1 MEGVYSME
9 NKRFALLIDADNIS
23 AKYIG
28 DILEELSTYGIT
40 TYKRIYGDWTSTQA
54 TKWKEKLLE
63 NSVIPVQQFS
73 NTVGKNATDSTLII
87 DAMDILYTGNVEG
100 FCIVSSDSDFT
111 RLASRLRESGMEV
124 IGMGEEKTPRSFRV
138 ACTRF
143 VNLENLGNQ
152 DEDTDTNDK
161 QDNTIG
167 REVVYNAITNII
179 TENENKGK
187 SVELASV
194 GNRLVNMYPDFDVRN
209 YGYSLLSRFLEDAG
223 LFQLQ
228 KKHNVITISL
238 KENEQSKEEIC
249 EYVRTVITASGKKGI
264 GFSELSNLVH
274 GKYNSFNVKDYG
286 YSQFSKFV
294 QSLNGIETF
303 DDGSNRKRARKL

>member
-1 MEGVYSME
+1 MD

-28 DILEELSTYGIT
+28 SILEELSTYGIT

-54 TKWKEKLLE
+54 TKWKGELLE

-87 DAMDILYTGNVEG
+87 DAMDILYTGNVDG

-143 VNLENLGNQ
+143 VNLENLSNQ
-152 DEDTDTNDK
+152 DEETGNKDNK
-161 QDNTIG
+161 DNTIS

-179 TENENKGK
+179 NENENKGK
-187 SVELASV
+187 SVELAAV
-194 GNRLVNMYPDFDVRN
+194 GNRLVNMYPDFDVRS
-209 YGYSLLSRFLEDAG
+209 YGYSLLSKFVEDAG
-223 LFQLQ
+223 LFILEKRQ
-228 KKHNVITISL
+228 NVVTLSL
-238 KENEQSKEEIC
+238 KDNEQSQEEIRN
-249 EYVRTVITASGKKGI
+249 YVKELIHKAGSKGI
-264 GFSELSNLVH
+264 GISELSNRVYS
-274 GKYNSFNVKDYG
+274 KYTNFNVKDFG

-294 QSLNGIETF
+294 QGIDTVELYQ
-303 DDGSNRKRARKL
+303 DKNDRKRARKK

>member
-1 MEGVYSME
+1 ME

-40 TYKRIYGDWTSTQA
+40 TYKRIYGDWTSPQA
-54 TKWKEKLLE
+54 TKWKGELLE

-87 DAMDILYTGNVEG
+87 DAMDILYTGNVDG

-143 VNLENLGNQ
+143 VILENLGNQ
-152 DEDTDTNDK
+152 DEDIQDK
-161 QDNTIG
+161 EQDNTIS
-167 REVVYNAITNII
+167 REIIFNAITNII
-179 TENENKGK
+179 NENENKGK

-209 YGYSLLSRFLEDAG
+209 YGYSLLSKFVEDAG
-223 LFQLQ
+223 LFLLEKRQ
-228 KKHNVITISL
+228 NVITISL
-238 KENEQSKEEIC
+238 KDNEQSQEEIRNF
-249 EYVRTVITASGKKGI
+249 VRQTVHKTGSRGI
-264 GFSELSNLVH
+264 GISELSNRVYS
-274 GKYNSFNVKDYG
+274 KYNNFNVKDFG

-294 QSLNGIETF
+294 QGIGSIELYQDKNG
-303 DDGSNRKRARKL
+303 RKRAKKN

>member
-1 MEGVYSME
+1 ME

-54 TKWKEKLLE
+54 TKWKSELLE

-152 DEDTDTNDK
+152 DDDAKDVIKDK
-161 QDNTIG
+161 DNSISRETI
-167 REVVYNAITNII
+167 YIAITNII
-179 TENENKGK
+179 NENENKGK
-187 SVELASV
+187 NVELAAV

-209 YGYSLLSRFLEDAG
+209 YGYSLLSKFVEDAG
-223 LFQLQ
+223 LFLLE
-228 KKHNVITISL
+228 KKQNVITIYL
-238 KENEQSKEEIC
+238 KDNEQSQEEIRS
-249 EYVRTVITASGKKGI
+249 YVKDIIHKAGNRGI
-264 GFSELSNLVH
+264 GISELSNRVYS
-274 GKYNSFNVKDYG
+274 KCSTFNVKDFG

-294 QSLNGIETF
+294 QEIGGVEVYQDKNG
-303 DDGSNRKRARKL
+303 RKRARRV

>member
-1 MEGVYSME
+1 ME

-54 TKWKEKLLE
+54 SKWKERLLE
-63 NSVIPVQQFS
+63 NSVVPIQQFS
-73 NTVGKNATDSTLII
+73 NTAGKNATDSTLII

-100 FCIVSSDSDFT
+100 FCIVSSDGDFT
-111 RLASRLRESGMEV
+111 RLANRLRESGMEV

-152 DEDTDTNDK
+152 DENTDGKDK
-161 QDNTIG
+161 QDNTVS

-187 SVELASV
+187 AVTLGSV

-209 YGYSLLSRFLEDAG
+209 YGYSLLSRFLEDSS
-223 LFQLQ
+223 LFQME
-228 KKHNVITISL
+228 KKQNVITISL
-238 KENEQSKEEIC
+238 KDDKKSKEEIK
-249 EYVRTVITASGKKGI
+249 EYINTVILSSGKKGI
-264 GFSELSNLVH
+264 GLSELSNLVH
-274 GKYNSFNVKDYG
+274 GKYNSFTVKDYG
-286 YSQFSKFV
+286 YSQFSKFI
-294 QSLNGIETF
+294 QSFNGIEIFEEET
-303 DDGSNRKRARKL
+303 NQKRVRKI

>member
-1 MEGVYSME
+1 ME

-23 AKYIG
+23 AKYISV
-28 DILEELSTYGIT
+28 ILEELSTYGIT

-54 TKWKEKLLE
+54 SKWKNQLLE

-152 DEDTDTNDK
+152 EDSEEK
-161 QDNTIG
+161 KQQDNTVS
-167 REVVYNAITNII
+167 REVIYNAITNII

-187 SVELASV
+187 NVELASV

-209 YGYSLLSRFLEDAG
+209 YGYSLLSRFLQESG
-223 LFQLQ
+223 LFLLD
-228 KKHNVITISL
+228 KRDNVITISL
-238 KENEQSKEEIC
+238 KENEQSKEEIRT
-249 EYVRTVITASGKKGI
+249 YVMEIIHKSGSKGI
-264 GFSELSNLVH
+264 GINELSNRVH
-274 GKYNSFNVKDYG
+274 GRYSHFNVKDFG

-294 QSLNGIETF
+294 QGMEGVQVYADKN
-303 DDGSNRKRARKL
+303 DRKRVKAL

>member
-1 MEGVYSME
+1 ME

-54 TKWKEKLLE
+54 TKWKSELLE

-138 ACTRF
+138 ACPRF

-152 DEDTDTNDK
+152 DDDAKDVIKDK
-161 QDNTIG
+161 DNSISRETI
-167 REVVYNAITNII
+167 YIAITNII
-179 TENENKGK
+179 NENENKGK
-187 SVELASV
+187 SVELAAV

-209 YGYSLLSRFLEDAG
+209 YGYSLLSKFVEDAG
-223 LFQLQ
+223 LFLLE
-228 KKHNVITISL
+228 KKQNVITIYL
-238 KENEQSKEEIC
+238 KDNEQSQEEIRS
-249 EYVRTVITASGKKGI
+249 YVKDIIHKAGNRGI
-264 GFSELSNLVH
+264 GISELSNRVYS
-274 GKYNSFNVKDYG
+274 KCSTFNVKDFG

-294 QSLNGIETF
+294 QEIGGVEVYQDKNG
-303 DDGSNRKRARKL
+303 RKRARRV

>member
-1 MEGVYSME
+1 ME

-28 DILEELSTYGIT
+28 VILEELSTYGIT

-54 TKWKEKLLE
+54 NKWKNELLE
-63 NSVIPVQQFS
+63 NSVVPVQQFS

-143 VNLENLGNQ
+143 VNLENLSNQ
-152 DEDTDTNDK
+152 DEEKTGKDA

-167 REVVYNAITNII
+167 REIIYNAITNIVN
-179 TENENKGK
+179 ENENKGK
-187 SVELASV
+187 SLELAAV

-209 YGYSLLSRFLEDAG
+209 YGYTLLSKFVEDAG
-223 LFQLQ
+223 LFHLEKNQ
-228 KKHNVITISL
+228 NVITISL
-238 KENEQSKEEIC
+238 RDNEKSREEIC
-249 EYVRTVITASGKKGI
+249 DYVRTIIHKAGSKGI
-264 GFSELSNLVH
+264 GISELSNRVYN
-274 GKYNSFNVKDYG
+274 KYNHFNVKDFG

-294 QSLNGIETF
+294 QGLGNV
-303 DDGSNRKRARKL
+303 DLYQDKNDRKRVKEK

>member
-1 MEGVYSME
+1 ME

-23 AKYIG
+23 DKYIG

-54 TKWKEKLLE
+54 TKWKSELLE

-152 DEDTDTNDK
+152 DDDAKDVIKDK
-161 QDNTIG
+161 DNSISRETI
-167 REVVYNAITNII
+167 YIAITNII
-179 TENENKGK
+179 NENENKGK
-187 SVELASV
+187 SVELAAV

-209 YGYSLLSRFLEDAG
+209 YGYSLLSKFVEDAG
-223 LFQLQ
+223 LFLLE
-228 KKHNVITISL
+228 KKQNVITIYL
-238 KENEQSKEEIC
+238 KDNEQSQEEIRS
-249 EYVRTVITASGKKGI
+249 YVKDIIHKAGNRGI
-264 GFSELSNLVH
+264 GISELSNRVYS
-274 GKYNSFNVKDYG
+274 KCSTFNVKDFG

-294 QSLNGIETF
+294 QEIGGVEVYQDKNG
-303 DDGSNRKRARKL
+303 RKRARRV

>member
-1 MEGVYSME
+1 MD

-28 DILEELSTYGIT
+28 SILEELSTYGIT

-54 TKWKEKLLE
+54 TKWKGELLE

-87 DAMDILYTGNVEG
+87 DAMDILYTGNVDG

-143 VNLENLGNQ
+143 VNLENLSNQ
-152 DEDTDTNDK
+152 DEETENK
-161 QDNTIG
+161 ENKDNTIS

-179 TENENKGK
+179 NENENKGK
-187 SVELASV
+187 SVELAAV
-194 GNRLVNMYPDFDVRN
+194 GNRLVNMYPDFDVRS
-209 YGYSLLSRFLEDAG
+209 YGYSLLSKFVEDAG
-223 LFQLQ
+223 LFLLE
-228 KKHNVITISL
+228 KKQNVVTLSL
-238 KENEQSKEEIC
+238 KDNEQSQEEIKN
-249 EYVRTVITASGKKGI
+249 YVKEIIHKAGNKGI
-264 GFSELSNLVH
+264 GISELSNRVYS
-274 GKYNSFNVKDYG
+274 KYANFNVKDFG

-294 QSLNGIETF
+294 QGIDTVELYQ
-303 DDGSNRKRARKL
+303 DKNDRKRARKK

>member
-1 MEGVYSME
+1 ME

-23 AKYIG
+23 AKYIS

-54 TKWKEKLLE
+54 NKWKGELLE

-143 VNLENLGNQ
+143 VNLENLSSQ
-152 DEDTDTNDK
+152 DVDGEK
-161 QDNTIG
+161 EGKDNTIS
-167 REVVYNAITNII
+167 REVIFNSITNII
-179 TENENKGK
+179 NENENKGK
-187 SVELASV
+187 SVELAAV

-209 YGYSLLSRFLEDAG
+209 YGYSLLSRFVEDAG
-223 LFQLQ
+223 LFLLEKNQ
-228 KKHNVITISL
+228 NVITISL
-238 KENEQSKEEIC
+238 RDNEQSQEEIRNF
-249 EYVRTVITASGKKGI
+249 VRDAIYKAGSRGI
-264 GFSELSNLVH
+264 GISELSNRVYN
-274 GKYNSFNVKDYG
+274 KYSNFNVKDFG

-294 QSLNGIETF
+294 QGIENVEVYQ
-303 DDGSNRKRARKL
+303 DRNHRKHARRCND